1 LLTVETIVVGDFQ
14 TSCHVVF
21 RDGDSRAMVVDP
33 GGEGRRILARIEE
46 RSLEVATI
54 LVTHGHVDHIAG
66 NEALTN
72 AFPETRLLVGAKDEG
87 MLASPMKNLSALV
100 LKRIKSPPADEALA
114 EGDTVEVAGVEGEV
128 LETPG
133 HTPGGISLYFSAEK
147 NDGQPIV
154 FSGDTLFQMSIGRS
168 DFPGGNG
175 KQLIRSIR
183 EKLLTLPPE
192 TIVYPGH
199 GGPTTVAEEAAAN
212 PFVALRTS

>member
-1 LLTVETIVVGDFQ
+1 MVGDFQ

-21 RDGDSRAMVVDP
+21 REGDPRAMVVDP
-33 GGEGRRILARIEE
+33 GGEGKRILARLEE

-66 NEALTN
+66 NEALKN
-72 AFPETRLLVGAKDEG
+72 AFPEARLVVGAKDEG

-100 LKRIKSPPADEALA
+100 LKRVKSPPADETLA
-114 EGDTVEVAGVEGEV
+114 EGDTIEIAGAEGKV
-128 LETPG
+128 FETPG
-133 HTPGGISLYFSAEK
+133 HTPGGISLYFSAEE

-175 KQLIRSIR
+175 EQLIRSIR

-199 GGPTTVAEEAAAN
+199 GGATTIAEEAAAN
-212 PFVALRTS
+212 PFVALGTS

>member
-1 LLTVETIVVGDFQ
+1 
-14 TSCHVVF
+14 
-21 RDGDSRAMVVDP
+21 MVVDP
-33 GGEGRRILARIEE
+33 GGEGERILTRIEE
-46 RSLEVATI
+46 RCLEVATI
-54 LVTHGHVDHIAG
+54 LNTHGHIDHIVA
-66 NEALTN
+66 NEALKN
-72 AFPETRLLVGAKDEG
+72 AFPDAKLLVGAKDES
-87 MLASPMKNLSALV
+87 MLRSPMKNLSALV
-100 LKRIKSPPADEALA
+100 LKRVKSPPADETLA
-114 EGDTVEVAGVEGEV
+114 EGDTVEVAGAAGTV

-133 HTPGGISLYFSAEK
+133 HTPGGISLYFSAEE

-154 FSGDTLFQMSIGRS
+154 FSGDTLFQMSIGRT

-183 EKLLTLPPE
+183 ERLLVLPPG